1 MPASD
6 LLGPAPKPK
15 KGSEALADSAY
26 LRHLHVDQ
34 AMNPAQ
40 ISHQM
45 GVNWWDV
52 WDRLLE
58 LGINRTPPPKP
69 FTVPELVDAD
79 TLRRLHVTE
88 GKSLA
93 AIAKQVGC
101 SPFDVGRA
109 LHRHGIAQRT
119 HHRVYPELADGDLLR
134 RWYET
139 EGLSASEIARRVGC
153 TDGAVS
159 AALVRHGITPR
170 ARREYPELTD
180 GDLLRRWYET
190 EGRSFTD
197 IAAEVGCAPQTVSA
211 ALARH
216 GIPARPTR
224 TARPDGL
231 DDRDLLAGLRA
242 DGLTIAEIADRVGA
256 STSATRSA
264 LARHGLTGSR
274 RSRYPQLNDV
284 KALRRMADE
293 GLTASQIA
301 GRIGCTSRAV
311 RDAFARHRL
320 DLPDRQGRYPKL
332 DDAEYLDLMYNQRFL
347 SASAIAAEVGCST
360 SAVYGALRRAGI
372 PTGTPPPAP

>member
-6 LLGPAPKPK
+6 LLGPAPNTK
-15 KGSEALADSAY
+15 KGSEALTDSAY

-40 ISHQM
+40 ISHQL

-79 TLRRLHVTE
+79 TLRRLHVDE

-139 EGLSASEIARRVGC
+139 EGLSASEIA
-153 TDGAVS
+153 
-159 AALVRHGITPR
+159 
-170 ARREYPELTD
+170 
-180 GDLLRRWYET
+180 
-190 EGRSFTD
+190 
-197 IAAEVGCAPQTVSA
+197 AEVGCAPQTVSA

-216 GIPARPTR
+216 GIPARSARAT
-224 TARPDGL
+224 RPDGL
-231 DDRDLLAGLRA
+231 DDGDLLAALRA

-274 RSRYPQLNDV
+274 RSRYPQLDDV
-284 KALRRMADE
+284 KALKRMAGE

-320 DLPDRQGRYPKL
+320 HLPDHRGRYPKL
-332 DDAEYLDLMYNQRFL
+332 DDVEYLDLMYNQRFL
-347 SASAIAAEVGCST
+347 SASAIAADVGCST

>member
-1 MPASD
+1 
-6 LLGPAPKPK
+6 
-15 KGSEALADSAY
+15 
-26 LRHLHVDQ
+26 
-34 AMNPAQ
+34 MNPAQ
-40 ISHQM
+40 ISHQL
-45 GVNWWDV
+45 GVDWWEV
-52 WDRLLE
+52 WERLLE

-69 FTVPELVDAD
+69 FTVPELVDPV
-79 TLRRLHVTE
+79 TLRRLHVTD

-119 HHRVYPELADGDLLR
+119 HHRMYPELADGDMLR

-139 EGLSASEIARRVGC
+139 EGLSASEISRRVGC

-170 ARREYPELTD
+170 ARREYPELAD
-180 GDLLRRWYET
+180 RDLLRRWYET
-190 EGRSFTD
+190 EGRSFSD
-197 IAAEVGCAPQTVSA
+197 IAAEVGCAPQSVSA

-216 GIPARPTR
+216 GVPTRSTRAARP
-224 TARPDGL
+224 AGL

-242 DGLTIAEIADRVGA
+242 DGLTIEQIAEQVGA

-264 LARHGLTGSR
+264 MGRLGLTGTR
-274 RSRYPQLNDV
+274 RSRYPQLDDV
-284 KALRRMADE
+284 AALKRMAAA
-293 GLTASQIA
+293 GMAASEIA
-301 GRIGCTSRAV
+301 GQIGCTSRAV
-311 RDAFARHRL
+311 RDAFARHGL
-320 DLPDRQGRYPKL
+320 DLADRRVRYPQL
-332 DDAEYLDLMYNQRFL
+332 EDVEYLDLMYNQRFL

-372 PTGTPPPAP
+372 PTGTPPPADAR